1 MCLSLLYRNDVVVGK
16 DTISLLLQYFKHHFY
31 QHQFDL
37 EDILLSIVLMFL
49 LCEVVESAV

>member
-16 DTISLLLQYFKHHFY
+16 DTISSLLQYFKHHFY